1 MAGDLITCPSCQGW
15 TPAETGW
22 VCTLCEGE
30 GVIWDEYPD
39 DDYDDVHDGYD
50 AGEWNNVPAPHTTS
64 ASRTKED

>member
-15 TPAETGW
+15 LPSETGW

-39 DDYDDVHDGYD
+39 DDYEEGFD
-50 AGEWNNVPAPHTTS
+50 AGEWNNVPAPDS
-64 ASRTKED
+64 SLPSKEQKS